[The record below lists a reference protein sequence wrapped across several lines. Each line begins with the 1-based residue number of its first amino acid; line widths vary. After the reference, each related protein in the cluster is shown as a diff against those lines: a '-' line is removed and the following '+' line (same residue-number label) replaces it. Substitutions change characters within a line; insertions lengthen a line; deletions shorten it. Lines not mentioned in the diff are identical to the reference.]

1 LVLKKDEIDLLAL
14 SVNEISETVRTH
26 KVLYS
31 GGCVD
36 ISDELVALLD
46 KE

>member
-1 LVLKKDEIDLLAL
+1 VVLEKDEIEVSTLG
-14 SVNEISETVRTH
+14 VNELNQTMITH

-36 ISDELVALLD
+36 ISNEVIALLD
-46 KE
+46 Q